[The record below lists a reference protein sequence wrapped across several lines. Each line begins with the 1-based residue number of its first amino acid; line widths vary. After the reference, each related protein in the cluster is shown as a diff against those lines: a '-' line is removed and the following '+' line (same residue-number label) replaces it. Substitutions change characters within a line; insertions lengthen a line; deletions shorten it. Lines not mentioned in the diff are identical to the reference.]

1 MKIDYSLLGRR
12 IADIRTGKGLTQEKL
27 SEMAGITNNYLS
39 NIERSRSI
47 PSLETL
53 MSLCAALDTTPNHIL
68 IGTDDSKPE
77 YLLTDITDLLNECT
91 PRERR
96 IVFSFVD
103 ILINNRV

>member
-1 MKIDYSLLGRR
+1 MNIDYALLGQR
-12 IADIRTGKGLTQEKL
+12 IASLRTKKGLTQEKL

-53 MSLCAALDTTPNHIL
+53 MSLCAALDVTPNHIL
-68 IGTDDSKPE
+68 IGTDDTMPE
-77 YLLTDITDLLNECT
+77 YLLNDITSLLSECT

-96 IVFSFVD
+96 IIFSFVD
-103 ILINNRV
+103 ILINNRT

>member
-1 MKIDYSLLGRR
+1 MNIDYTLLGQR
-12 IADIRTGKGLTQEKL
+12 IAAIRNKKGLTQEKL

-53 MSLCAALDTTPNHIL
+53 MSICAALDVTPNKIL
-68 IGTDDSKPE
+68 IGTDDTKPE
-77 YLLTDITDLLNECT
+77 YLLNDITDLLNECT

-103 ILINNRV
+103 ILISNRV

>member
-1 MKIDYSLLGRR
+1 MNIDYALLGKR
-12 IADIRTGKGLTQEKL
+12 IAKVRIDKGLTQDRL

-53 MSLCAALDTTPNHIL
+53 MSICSALDVTPNHIL
-68 IGTDDSKPE
+68 IGTDDTQPE
-77 YLLTDITDLLNECT
+77 YLLNDITNLLSECT

-103 ILINNRV
+103 ILISNRV